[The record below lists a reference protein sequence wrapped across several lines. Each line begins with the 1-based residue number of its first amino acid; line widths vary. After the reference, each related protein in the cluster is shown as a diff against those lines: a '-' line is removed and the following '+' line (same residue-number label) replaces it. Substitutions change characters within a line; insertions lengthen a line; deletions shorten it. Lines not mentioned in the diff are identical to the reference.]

1 MDAEQIID
9 YPLKVVEG
17 AAFPRDAAVR
27 EIFFHFRVPRSPE
40 RRCLGIEPYQ
50 AFAPFGNEP
59 ERFGLRI

>member
-9 YPLKVVEG
+9 YPLKMVKG
-17 AAFPRDAAVR
+17 AAFPCDAAVR

-40 RRCLGIEPYQ
+40 RRRLGVKPYQ

-59 ERFGLRI
+59 EHFGLRI